1 MSRVESINLHIW
13 KRRKRGDKNGGF
25 EDGAA
30 WKTCEGDEGAAVA
43 HVWICRPGFAGRRTQ
58 RGREI
63 VYPNEYGRGDY
74 ASEGTRTGKEQRR
87 QGARE
92 AGERDVTISGR
103 EGTKARDLDWRGSER
118 TSVGGKSTWKR
129 RWVSSGRAGVAG
141 AKAGCKKG
149 FGGTQQRE
157 AYSKPKGAHHA
168 ALDWHS
174 GSAGHEEEERLEG
187 DCLGNPDVLVTI
199 RTAHSDVLVSDVPA
213 WAWPESPGLGL
224 GSALK
229 TPKPSPSQA
238 PKSPGFGPSRGF
250 WLVNFRKWGP
260 GLAKFQAEPKP
271 NLSEAGPSRGQ
282 AEKPGLRGLRPKPEH
297 H

>member
-1 MSRVESINLHIW
+1 MQSGKQRDAERRKNR
-13 KRRKRGDKNGGF
+13 KRRYRYRTRDVFTHSGQPTKPRESFPPYGDLINKGCGQSLIPVNAISTSNSTDGF
-25 EDGAA
+25 KQGEMVEATTESSVHPSVLRLPVDGTAVL
-30 WKTCEGDEGAAVA
+30 AAV
-43 HVWICRPGFAGRRTQ
+43 RRRDGMLGRL
-58 RGREI
+58 
-63 VYPNEYGRGDY
+63 V
-74 ASEGTRTGKEQRR
+74 AQRR
-87 QGARE
+87 DGT
-92 AGERDVTISGR
+92 GTVTIPIEHR
-103 EGTKARDLDWRGSER
+103 EPQTANEI
-118 TSVGGKSTWKR
+118 
-129 RWVSSGRAGVAG
+129 
-141 AKAGCKKG
+141 
-149 FGGTQQRE
+149 
-157 AYSKPKGAHHA
+157 
-168 ALDWHS
+168 
-174 GSAGHEEEERLEG
+174 EEEVACASAAASSPNVIWATL
-187 DCLGNPDVLVTI
+187 I
-199 RTAHSDVLVSDVPA
+199 SDVPA